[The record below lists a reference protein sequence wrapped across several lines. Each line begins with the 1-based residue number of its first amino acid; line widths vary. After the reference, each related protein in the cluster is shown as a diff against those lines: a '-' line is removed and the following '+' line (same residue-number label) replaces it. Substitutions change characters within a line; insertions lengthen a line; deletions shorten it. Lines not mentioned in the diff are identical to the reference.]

1 MHSVIRTATFLS
13 DARAAGLSEDDQQLI
28 VVAISE
34 NPKLGDVMPG
44 TGGCRKI
51 RFAGKGKGKRGG
63 YRTVHYFA
71 ADDVPVVLLA
81 LISKGERSDLSKS
94 EQNELKKEMAGY
106 ADDYRAGVRNKLAAL
121 KKRR

>member
-13 DARAAGLSEDDQQLI
+13 DARAAGLSENDQQLI

-34 NPKLGDVMPG
+34 NPELGDVMPG
-44 TGGCRKI
+44 TGGCRKV
-51 RFAGKGKGKRGG
+51 RFAGKGKSKHGG

-81 LISKGERSDLSKS
+81 LISKGERSDH
-94 EQNELKKEMAGY
+94 EQLGKTTYPVCQAS
-106 ADDYRAGVRNKLAAL
+106 ACDRS
-121 KKRR
+121 RRGRCA

>member
-1 MHSVIRTATFLS
+1 MHGVIRTATFLK
-13 DARAAGLSEDDQQLI
+13 DARTAGLSEDDQQLI

-34 NPKLGDVMPG
+34 NPMLGDLMPG
-44 TGGCRKI
+44 TGGCRKV

-63 YRTVHYFA
+63 YRTVHYYA
-71 ADDVPVVLLA
+71 ANDVPVVLLA

-106 ADDYRAGVRNKLAAL
+106 AEEYRAGVRKKVATL
-121 KKRR
+121 KR